1 MRDVSGTT
9 VAKKPWALLAYTVAD
24 DKGGGGSLDAAA
36 KDELKAICDAADFG
50 RVSVAAQVDF
60 RHTRG
65 VFRGSLTSRPP
76 KSRDFEDVRAENH
89 PLWRKILGG
98 VDPSTLRVQRER
110 QDLNAANA
118 SVLEEFFRFG
128 RKECPADRYAIS
140 FYGHAYGPMGMFYD
154 KEAGRRD
161 PHTLR
166 LNDLAQSIE
175 RADGRAAVVMFRD
188 CFMSTLETASQ
199 IADVAEFM
207 IGSQAEMPIAGIWP
221 WLNFMAALMPSAD
234 SADVARALA
243 MQLGR
248 FLDEPA
254 NRGPFADV
262 PISLIDVRAVDNLTG
277 PLKALADAL
286 EDARRND
293 HRRRACAAALEAAR
307 VGFPDDRTHPGDPAL
322 LDVPLLCENLIALG
336 TDPVTGPAN
345 ALRDVVGS
353 RLVAWHHSQTGRF
366 HGVSIYYKPV
376 RPMDLERSYI
386 QAESDDDAKADA
398 DAYAQLALSHSTG
411 WHRIALNP
419 LALALLLA
427 ALLLPALSLA
437 A

>member
-1 MRDVSGTT
+1 M
-9 VAKKPWALLAYTVAD
+9 
-24 DKGGGGSLDAAA
+24 
-36 KDELKAICDAADFG
+36 
-50 RVSVAAQVDF
+50 
-60 RHTRG
+60 
-65 VFRGSLTSRPP
+65 
-76 KSRDFEDVRAENH
+76 RAENH

-154 KEAGRRD
+154 KEAGRRE

-175 RADGRAAVVMFRD
+175 RVDGRAAVVMFRD

-221 WLNFMAALMPSAD
+221 WLNFLAALMPSAD

-262 PISLIDVRAVDNLTG
+262 PISLVDVRAVDDVLNPSRLW
-277 PLKALADAL
+277 PMRWRMR
-286 EDARRND
+286 ARERLST
-293 HRRRACAAALEAAR
+293 RVCAAALEAAR
-307 VGFPDDRTHPGDPAL
+307 VGLSDEQAHPGDPAL
-322 LDVPLLCENLIALG
+322 LDVVRYVREPDGLG
-336 TDPVTGPAN
+336 TDPVVGPGRLHEIVGRASWHGST
-345 ALRDVVGS
+345 RRQVVS
-353 RLVAWHHSQTGRF
+353 RCQH
-366 HGVSIYYKPV
+366 
-376 RPMDLERSYI
+376 
-386 QAESDDDAKADA
+386 
-398 DAYAQLALSHSTG
+398 
-411 WHRIALNP
+411 
-419 LALALLLA
+419 LL
-427 ALLLPALSLA
+427 
-437 A
+437 